1 MIGAATGTCLALVA
15 ITIAATTFPQPEP
28 SLPPPQAAPDY
39 LATIRAPKATPLP
52 DTAAGGTTYVDDTDI
67 RRFIDWMTASAWLDA
82 VAYATRAADERLL
95 ALLATSPDT
104 NRCYQQLSESIGLMA
119 RNGQLL
125 APTGT
130 VAEQALRCLETDFN
144 APERAAD
151 YLALSPADRTPL
163 LASMLSHRVVAAN
176 PHAVAAAL
184 EPSPR
189 NVGLMRTVWPHQ
201 QPCRDGITAMAAATA
216 QLDDPAAVAA
226 SLGQH
231 FEQLDDCLAR
241 PVARPPADM
250 PADAA
255 DAE

>member
-15 ITIAATTFPQPEP
+15 ITIAATTFPQSEP
-28 SLPPPQAAPDY
+28 SLPPPQVAPDY
-39 LATIRAPKATPLP
+39 LATIRAPKPTPLP
-52 DTAAGGTTYVDDTDI
+52 DTAAVGGTTYVDDTDI

-95 ALLATSPDT
+95 ALLATSPDI

-125 APTGT
+125 APTGA
-130 VAEQALRCLETDFN
+130 VAEQALQCLETDFN
-144 APERAAD
+144 VSERAAD
-151 YLALSPADRTPL
+151 YLALSPADRIPQ
-163 LASMLSHRVVAAN
+163 LASLLEHRAVASN
-176 PHAVAAAL
+176 PYAVAAAL

-216 QLDDPAAVAA
+216 QLDGPAAVSA

-241 PVARPPADM
+241 PTAALPAPDE
-250 PADAA
+250 